1 MTFAE
6 ELKRCLAKG
15 LTMQYIEN
23 HRSYT
28 WRSLPEPVL
37 WWKRTHGS
45 RTDEMQGLDAMNR
58 YALRASTRKGDL

>member
-1 MTFAE
+1 
-6 ELKRCLAKG
+6 
-15 LTMQYIEN
+15 MQYIEN

-58 YALRASTRKGDL
+58 YALRASTSKGDL